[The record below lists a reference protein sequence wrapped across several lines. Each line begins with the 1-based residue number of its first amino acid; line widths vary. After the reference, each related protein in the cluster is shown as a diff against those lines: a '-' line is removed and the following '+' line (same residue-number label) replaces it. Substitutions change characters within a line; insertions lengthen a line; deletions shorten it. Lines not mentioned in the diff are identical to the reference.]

1 MTKTRARALVSG
13 KVQGVFFRA
22 AAAETAEQAG
32 LTGFVRNLRD
42 GRVEVIFEGDKDTV
56 QRLIDWCHEGPPSA
70 RVDSVEVFWE
80 PATGE
85 FTGFSA
91 RSTF

>member
-1 MTKTRARALVSG
+1 MTETRARTLVSG
-13 KVQGVFFRA
+13 RVQGVFFRA
-22 AAAETAEQAG
+22 AVAETAEEAG

-42 GRVEVIFEGDKDTV
+42 GRVEAVFEGDKETV

-80 PATGE
+80 AATGE
-85 FTGFSA
+85 FTGFSP
-91 RSTF
+91 RPTF